1 MRRQQDTATSPRR
14 IGRGMIAAAWILLL
28 LMLTWLFNKQLE
40 EQHNPNA
47 NPVSV
52 HAAGKAP
59 EVRLK
64 RNRDGHYVATG
75 AINGRPVEFMLDTG
89 ASDVSIPEALA
100 DRLGLERGQAL
111 YYRTANG
118 TVAAWQTVVDE
129 IRLGSLRLGPVRA
142 SINPNFTGKAVLLG
156 MSFLKELDFSQQG
169 NTLTLTYPK
178 RISR

>member
-1 MRRQQDTATSPRR
+1 
-14 IGRGMIAAAWILLL
+14 MITAAWILLL
-28 LMLTWLFNKQLE
+28 AMLTWFFNKQLE
-40 EQHNPNA
+40 QQHNPNT
-47 NPVSV
+47 NPASI
-52 HAAGKAP
+52 HTDGSAP
-59 EVRLK
+59 AVRLK
-64 RNRDGHYVATG
+64 RNRDGHYIATG

-129 IRLGSLRLGPVRA
+129 IRLGSLRVGPVRA
-142 SINPNFTGKAVLLG
+142 SINPNFTGDAVLLG

-169 NTLTLTYPK
+169 DALTLTYPK
-178 RISR
+178 RITR